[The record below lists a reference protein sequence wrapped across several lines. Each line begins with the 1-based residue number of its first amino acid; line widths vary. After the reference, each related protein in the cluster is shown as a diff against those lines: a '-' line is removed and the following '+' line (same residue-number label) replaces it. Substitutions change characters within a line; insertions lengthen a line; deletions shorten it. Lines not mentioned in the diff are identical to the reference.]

1 MHVVLK
7 RAYGE
12 LPFHVYGPPGTGK
25 TKTVCELVTQMA
37 KDPEFRGSILLCA
50 PSNAASD
57 VLTDRLS
64 AHFEPREMLRLND
77 CSRTFA
83 EVPSQLLPYCFVK
96 DNIFNLPA
104 PQDLIKKKIVV
115 TTCRDADIL
124 VKARLTNRDIASL
137 QRDVTRMLYPYHES
151 SDTMPCHWLALV
163 IDEAAQAT
171 EPETA
176 IPMTVV
182 NPHPDYNAD
191 PSPAFVMAG
200 DEHQLNA
207 RISNHAT
214 ALKTS
219 LFERLANSHLYSSHP
234 LARKNVGRKLNMST
248 IVHPPFV
255 NLTRNYRSH
264 PAILA
269 LPSALFYHNTL
280 IAEARRTE
288 SLLPWGRWR
297 GSKPWPIL
305 FACNSG
311 IDDCETLA
319 NFGTGWYNVWEVE
332 KAIDYAQSLLHS
344 RVNLPVEEICL
355 MSPFPAQVR
364 HLRQRAREKG
374 MYRLNIGPMEAFQG
388 LESRVVIICT
398 TRARSRFLKGDV
410 SKGMGIIGNE
420 KKFNV
425 AITRAKEGLIVIG
438 NPWTMA
444 TNYYWRQFLHFCYR
458 NGLWALDKANDE
470 RMKGLQE
477 YETNLWAPH
486 NATVEKVAK
495 GEPDVVTSIERAYAL
510 AARDRKM
517 ANQGRR
523 RRLGGFDG
531 SDDMWE
537 SGVDAEEL
545 VAIDDG
551 LEQELQLQGEVQEGS
566 SSDET
571 SLSE

>member
-1 MHVVLK
+1 MHFVLK
-7 RAYGE
+7 REYGE
-12 LPFHVYGPPGTGK
+12 LPFHIYGPPGSGK

-37 KDPEFRGSILLCA
+37 KDPGFRGSILLCA
-50 PSNAASD
+50 PSNPACD

-64 AHFEPREMLRLND
+64 AHFEPHEMLRLND

-83 EVPSQLLPYCFVK
+83 EVPNQLLPYCFVE
-96 DNIFNLPA
+96 DNLFSLPI
-104 PQDLIKKKIVV
+104 PQDLMKKKIVV
-115 TTCRDADIL
+115 TACRDADIL

-137 QRDVTRMLYPYHES
+137 QRDVTRMLYPYYQS
-151 SDTMPCHWLALV
+151 SDTMPCHWLALI

-234 LARKNVGRKLNMST
+234 LAHKNAGRKLKMST
-248 IVHPPFV
+248 VIYPPFV

-280 IAEARRTE
+280 IAEATQIE
-288 SLLPWGRWR
+288 SLLSWKGWR
-297 GSKPWPIL
+297 GSKRWPIL
-305 FACNSG
+305 FACNG
-311 IDDCETLA
+311 GFDDCESLT
-319 NFGTGWYNVWEVE
+319 NSGTGWYNLWEVE
-332 KAIDYAQSLLHS
+332 KAIACAQSLLQS
-344 RVNLPVEEICL
+344 NTGTKVEQICI

-364 HLRQRAREKG
+364 HLRQRAREQG
-374 MYRLNIGPMEAFQG
+374 LWRLNIGPMEAFQG
-388 LESRVVIICT
+388 LESRAVIICT
-398 TRARSRFLKGDV
+398 TRARSRFLEGDA

-425 AITRAKEGLIVIG
+425 AITRAREALIVIG

-444 TNYYWRQFLHFCYR
+444 TNYYWRQFLKFCHR
-458 NGLWALDKANDE
+458 NGLWAPEQANDR

-477 YETNLWAPH
+477 YETNRWTP
-486 NATVEKVAK
+486 ATKATK
-495 GEPDVVTSIERAYAL
+495 AEPDVITSIESAYAL
-510 AARDRKM
+510 EDRDRKM
-517 ANQGRR
+517 ANEGRL
-523 RRLGGFDG
+523 RRLGGLDG

-537 SGVDAEEL
+537 SGIDAEEM
-545 VAIDDG
+545 VAVGDR
-551 LEQELQLQGEVQEGS
+551 LEQELQLQQEVQEGS
-566 SSDET
+566 SSDEM
-571 SLSE
+571 